1 MKTLKKG
8 DLEKRNQKIHTI
20 SERKILENMDCPFI
34 VKLHYA
40 FQSSDKLFLVMD
52 FMRGGNTFEDHSYS
66 TVFFTR

>member
-20 SERKILENMDCPFI
+20 AERKILENMDCPFI

-52 FMRGGNTFEDHSYS
+52 FMRGGNPVTKINF
-66 TVFFTR
+66 